1 LEQIKNGSQIEM
13 GVELQFIS
21 KHIFSD
27 LQETKVTIMILDF
40 KVRIARWRLDKI
52 KSNIN
57 YVSLQVTKTSP
68 ISQLLFSLW
77 YVLYFW
83 LKRGR
88 RLKSH
93 EPSWCFSSS

>member
-1 LEQIKNGSQIEM
+1 M

-57 YVSLQVTKTSP
+57 YVSLQVTKTSNFATVV
-68 ISQLLFSLW
+68 FSL
-77 YVLYFW
+77 VLYFW

-93 EPSWCFSSS
+93 EL

>member
-1 LEQIKNGSQIEM
+1 M

-57 YVSLQVTKTSP
+57 YVFLQVTKTSNFATVV
-68 ISQLLFSLW
+68 FSL
-77 YVLYFW
+77 VCIIFLAK
-83 LKRGR
+83 KR
-88 RLKSH
+88 S
-93 EPSWCFSSS
+93 